1 MGTNKRNNFIDLFID
16 TSRDIFKVRKP
27 SGIKI
32 FRLVPADFP
41 KAKICQKNGPKY
53 WRGLKESIKS
63 QKSNKYYPIPPKKI
77 KIIYIPSS
85 KKIPTMPPKPRG
97 RPPKKCRNITGLQN
111 SSSSSIVLPVISFSQ
126 GSHRGRRC
134 TDRKIPLPVR
144 NKKDE
149 VSSEAGESGE
159 ETDEEDLQR
168 ANGMNHELD
177 DQNFA
182 ERLAEM
188 AISSG

>member
-1 MGTNKRNNFIDLFID
+1 
-16 TSRDIFKVRKP
+16 
-27 SGIKI
+27 
-32 FRLVPADFP
+32 LVPADFP
-41 KAKICQKNGPKY
+41 KAKICQKNAQNIGA
-53 WRGLKESIKS
+53 GLKKSIKS
-63 QKSNKYYPIPPKKI
+63 QKSHFWIDLDKYYPIPPKKI

-85 KKIPTMPPKPRG
+85 KKIPTMPPKSRG

-134 TDRKIPLPVR
+134 TDCKIPLPVR

-149 VSSEAGESGE
+149 VSSEAGDSGE

-168 ANGMNHELD
+168 ANGMSLMIKILLRD
-177 DQNFA
+177 WLKWQ
-182 ERLAEM
+182 
-188 AISSG
+188 